1 MAATTFDTLYYAKKL
16 REAGFTEQQAEAQAE
31 ALRAVVDEN
40 LATKYDIELVRRDV
54 KELEVALRNDLKG
67 SEVALRS
74 DLKEME
80 VALRNDLK
88 GSEVALRSNIK
99 ELEVA
104 LRHEIELVRQEIEL
118 VRREIKQAEGRI
130 TIRLGALI
138 VAGVV
143 VLAALSKLL

>member
-88 GSEVALRSNIK
+88 EMEVG
-99 ELEVA
+99 
-104 LRHEIELVRQEIEL
+104 LRHEIELL
-118 VRREIKQAEGRI
+118 RREVAEVDSRLRQAIKQSEGRV
-130 TIRLGALI
+130 TIRLGTLI

-143 VLAALSKLL
+143 VLAALSKLV

>member
-67 SEVALRS
+67 SEVALR
-74 DLKEME
+74 
-80 VALRNDLK
+80 NDLK
-88 GSEVALRSNIK
+88 GSEVALRNDLK
-99 ELEVA
+99 EMEVA
-104 LRHEIELVRQEIEL
+104 LRHEIELVRQDIEL

-143 VLAALSKLL
+143 VLAALIVPF